1 MMNRFAECLTH
12 VLKYE
17 GLDSNNPLDR
27 GGATSRGITQ
37 ATYDKWRDRHGLPRS
52 PVSRISG
59 QELNAIYREDYW
71 KPVCAEQLPA
81 PLDLCVFDAAVQH
94 GTYRAAK
101 WLQRVSLS
109 IPDGI
114 VGQKTLEAVHAV
126 IDAHGVERVIDEYMD
141 IRRHFYAEIIA
152 NDEKQKVFERG
163 WAHRCAE
170 LCATMKAMA

>member
-1 MMNRFAECLTH
+1 MNRFAECLNH

-17 GLDSNNPLDR
+17 GGYSDNPLDR
-27 GGATSRGITQ
+27 GGATNRGITQ
-37 ATYDKWRDRHGLPRS
+37 ATFDEWRISNGLPRS
-52 PVSRISG
+52 PVVGISG
-59 QELNAIYREDYW
+59 QEINAIYRNRYW

-81 PLDLCVFDAAVQH
+81 QLDLCVFDAAVQH

-114 VGQKTLEAVHAV
+114 VGPKTLEAVQAV

-152 NDEKQKVFERG
+152 NDPKQKTFERG
-163 WAHRCAE
+163 WAHRCAD
-170 LCATMKAMA
+170 LCATMKA